1 MLETARLAP
10 SSHNEQPWHF
20 IVIRDEGLKNQLKEM
35 VEAIIE
41 IQSNAARSEEERR
54 KIEGRSFHAT
64 HFATAP
70 VVIAVLTIPFPNP
83 PDEEQPPFNQGLQSV
98 AAAIAQLL
106 LAATALGYGGCWC
119 TLPLEF
125 AQKELEALLE
135 VKPPWFLVAM
145 LSIGVP
151 TKVPRQPRRK
161 NLDEIVSFR

>member
-1 MLETARLAP
+1 
-10 SSHNEQPWHF
+10 
-20 IVIRDEGLKNQLKEM
+20 
-35 VEAIIE
+35 
-41 IQSNAARSEEERR
+41 
-54 KIEGRSFHAT
+54 
-64 HFATAP
+64 
-70 VVIAVLTIPFPNP
+70 VLTIPFPNP

-161 NLDEIVSFR
+161 NLLSDDFERFIAKFSAPGSLAEDKEEADFDMALARTAVETATERHVGKLEVLYGPTGEMLV